1 MPLTPPLREETPD
14 RRPAG
19 SGLSLS
25 RSLAAALA
33 AACFFGSCG
42 ARLER
47 RAAEIRPFVE
57 ATLPGSVAQVTAALR
72 AFFNDGLVPL
82 PRQNRFAASDKLNAF
97 VLYPR
102 DAPSG
107 VGMVPL
113 PDDVNLRANSRD
125 DPAMDRYLALPAER
139 RQDDLFL
146 YHPLDVF
153 WPSEYRSG
161 GKAAPF
167 TCHFVLHLEPDGP
180 GRTKLEVLEYAPLA
194 YAGRK
199 LAPEA
204 HGVGFGRI
212 DDLRRVPPTTRD
224 RVELLERIQ
233 RAVPASPGG

>member
-1 MPLTPPLREETPD
+1 MSLTFPLREETPG
-14 RRPAG
+14 RHPAG
-19 SGLSLS
+19 SGLSFS
-25 RSLAAALA
+25 RGLAAALA
-33 AACFFGSCG
+33 AACLLGSCG

-47 RAAEIRPFVE
+47 QAAEIRPFVE
-57 ATLPGSVAQVTAALR
+57 ATLPGSVSQVAAVLR
-72 AFFNDGLVPL
+72 LFFNDGLVPL
-82 PRQNRFAASDKLNAF
+82 PRQNRFPASDKLNAF

-153 WPSEYRSG
+153 WPSEYRVG

-167 TCHFVLHLEPDGP
+167 TCHFILHLEPAGP
-180 GRTKLEVLEYAPLA
+180 GRTKLEVLEYEPLV

-199 LAPEA
+199 LAPDA
-204 HGVGFGRI
+204 HGVGFGRH

-224 RVELLERIQ
+224 RVELLETIQ
-233 RAVPASPGG
+233 RAVAAAPGG